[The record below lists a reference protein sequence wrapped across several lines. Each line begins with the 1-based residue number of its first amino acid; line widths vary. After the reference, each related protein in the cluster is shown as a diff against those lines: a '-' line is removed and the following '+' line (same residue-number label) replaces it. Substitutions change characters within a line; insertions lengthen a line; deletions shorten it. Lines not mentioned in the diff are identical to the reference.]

1 MSNKKRIQKKIS
13 EIELMRFG
21 KLAVSMSNIISFV
34 KEWKEKQKS
43 LKLVSGAVKPKGLI
57 TEEGKEMIVDI
68 TGEFNFNIDEDIKL
82 RMNNSLKNTAN
93 SLRDM
98 GKAIEKG
105 NINFLENFKNI
116 YVKLPKP
123 AP

>member
-1 MSNKKRIQKKIS
+1 MSNKKRIQKRIL
-13 EIELMRFG
+13 EIELMRFR
-21 KLAVSMSNIISFV
+21 KFFDSMKNFVSFY
-34 KEWKEKQKS
+34 KEWKERQKS
-43 LKLVSGAVKPKGLI
+43 LKLVSGAVEPKGLI
-57 TEEGKEMIVDI
+57 TEEGKEMIVNI

-116 YVKLPKP
+116 YVKLP
-123 AP
+123 

>member
-1 MSNKKRIQKKIS
+1 MSNKNRIQKKENINLNF
-13 EIELMRFG
+13 EIKKFQIAMKILNA
-21 KLAVSMSNIISFV
+21 LI
-34 KEWKEKQKS
+34 EKQNQKDKL
-43 LKLVSGAVKPKGLI
+43 LKLVSGAVEPKGLI
-57 TEEGKEMIVDI
+57 TEEGKEMIVNI

-98 GKAIEKG
+98 GEAIEKG